1 MPSLI
6 GQTEDAATKAL
17 TDAGFRCKIVG
28 EGDKVTDQVPSGG
41 VKIPIDNEVILYMGG
56 EKPTEM
62 IEVPN
67 VLGEHPS
74 TAKDRLENVNLYMRR
89 TGIKTSQT
97 NSGTIA
103 VQQNPAAGT
112 KVPIGTVITVSFENS
127 TGVSDR

>member
-1 MPSLI
+1 MRPYGKRPDGRI
-6 GQTEDAATKAL
+6 
-17 TDAGFRCKIVG
+17 
-28 EGDKVTDQVPSGG
+28 
-41 VKIPIDNEVILYMGG
+41 
-56 EKPTEM
+56 
-62 IEVPN
+62 
-67 VLGEHPS
+67 VLGLHGRQIQDVYKRQ
-74 TAKDRLENVNLYMRR
+74 AKDRLENVNLYMRR